1 MIKYIFVFTALIYLS
16 CGSSNQSADKDF
28 FKKKYSLSN
37 DSLEQML
44 ELFSMNDSTTQ
55 FTLRVENKYVDTL
68 DSYMSNASSKD
79 GKHFIHNRLNC
90 SIAFEF
96 KNTAR
101 DTALL
106 TYCNCPE
113 LTVMGLNTE
122 MAVDTMRISA
132 YR

>member
-1 MIKYIFVFTALIYLS
+1 MIKYILAFIVLIYLS
-16 CGSSNQSADKDF
+16 CGSSNQSTHLDF

-37 DSLEQML
+37 DSLEQTL
-44 ELFSMNDSTTQ
+44 ELFSMNDSATQ
-55 FTLRVENKYVDTL
+55 FTLRVENKYQDTL

-79 GKHFIHNRLNC
+79 GKHFIHNRMNC

-96 KNTAR
+96 KDRAR

-113 LTVMGLNTE
+113 LTVKGLNTE
-122 MAVDTMRISA
+122 MPVDTMRISA